1 MAANKQTGPLPVG
14 STIGILGGGQLGWMI
29 GREAN
34 RLGYRTVVLDG
45 SANCSARHVA
55 DELIVGSLSDPELVQ
70 QVAEKSDVVTLE
82 TEHVDYRYIQP
93 IEETGLLRPGAAVF
107 KMIQD
112 RLRQRRFLEQHQI
125 PQTSFQSL
133 ENEDELVQL
142 QWNGEKA
149 ILKTRSGGYDG
160 KGQVRVDKAGSL
172 KAAWAELGNTPC
184 VLEQFVDF
192 KMEISV
198 ILARGVDGDIRVY
211 PIAEN
216 VHRNHILHMTIAPA
230 RVSDA
235 VVKKAEEI
243 GAAIAEA
250 MDYVGLMAVELFLT
264 NNDELLVNEIA
275 PRVHNSGHF
284 TYGAC
289 ETSQF
294 EQHLRAVCGLP
305 LGSSG
310 AICPSVMLNVL
321 GDLWPEAHEA
331 GTGQPDWQHVFASPA
346 SRLYLYSKSPARVGR
361 KMGHV
366 LVKHADLDTAIQTSE
381 DIFEKL
387 STAK

>member
-1 MAANKQTGPLPVG
+1 MTTATNKGALPVG

-70 QVAEKSDVVTLE
+70 LVASKSDVVTLE

-93 IEETGLLRPGAAVF
+93 IEETGLLRPSAAVF
-107 KMIQD
+107 QMIQD
-112 RLRQRRFLEQHQI
+112 RLRQRRFLEQHNI
-125 PQTSFQSL
+125 PQTPFKSL
-133 ENEDELVQL
+133 ETQQELAGID
-142 QWNGEKA
+142 WNGEKA
-149 ILKTRSGGYDG
+149 ILKSRSGGYDG

-172 KAAWAELGNTPC
+172 QAAWAELGNTPC

-192 KMEISV
+192 KMEVSV
-198 ILARGVDGDIRVY
+198 ILARGVNGEIRIY

-216 VHRNHILHMTIAPA
+216 IHENHILHMTIAPA
-230 RVSDA
+230 RISDA
-235 VVKKAEEI
+235 VVKKAEAI
-243 GAAIAEA
+243 GVNIAEA
-250 MDYVGLMAVELFLT
+250 MDYVGLMAVELFVT
-264 NNDELLVNEIA
+264 QDDELLVNEIA

-310 AICPSVMLNVL
+310 AICPSVMLNLL
-321 GDLWPEAHEA
+321 GDLWPAD
-331 GTGQPDWQHVFASPA
+331 GQPNWNHVFESPA

-366 LVKHADLDTAIQTSE
+366 LIKHADLDTAIETAE
-381 DIFEKL
+381 TLFAKL
-387 STAK
+387 SA

>member
-1 MAANKQTGPLPVG
+1 MTNTVNNTALPVG

-70 QVAEKSDVVTLE
+70 QVAAKSDVVTLE

-93 IEETGLLRPGAAVF
+93 IEESGLLRPSAEVF
-107 KMIQD
+107 RMIQD
-112 RLRQRRFLEQHQI
+112 RLRQRRFLEKYQI
-125 PQTSFQSL
+125 PQTPFQSL
-133 ENEDELVQL
+133 ENEDELAAL
-142 QWNGEKA
+142 NWNGEKA
-149 ILKTRSGGYDG
+149 ILKSRSGGYDG

-172 KAAWAELGNTPC
+172 KAAWDELGNTPC

-192 KMEISV
+192 RMEVSV
-198 ILARGVDGDIRVY
+198 ILARGVNGEIKIY

-216 VHRNHILHMTIAPA
+216 VHLNHILHMTVAPA
-230 RVSDA
+230 RISDD
-235 VVKKAEEI
+235 VVKRAEEI
-243 GAAIAEA
+243 GVSIAES
-250 MDYVGLMAVELFLT
+250 MDYVGLMAVELFVT
-264 NNDELLVNEIA
+264 QDDQILVNEIA

-310 AICPSVMLNVL
+310 AICPSVMLNLL
-321 GDLWPEAHEA
+321 GDLWPAD
-331 GTGQPDWQHVFASPA
+331 GQPNWNHVFESPA

-366 LVKHADLDTAIQTSE
+366 LIKHADIDTAIKTAE
-381 DIFEKL
+381 NLFEKL
-387 STAK
+387 SS

>member
-1 MAANKQTGPLPVG
+1 MALSKQVSSLPVG
-14 STIGILGGGQLGWMI
+14 STVGILGGGQLGWML

-34 RLGYRTVVLDG
+34 RLGYRTVVLDA
-45 SANCSARHVA
+45 SPNCSARHVA
-55 DELIVGSLSDPELVQ
+55 DELIIGSLSDPAMVQ
-70 QVAEKSDVVTLE
+70 LVAEKSDVVTLE

-93 IEETGLLRPGAAVF
+93 IEESGLLRPSANVF

-125 PQTSFQSL
+125 PQTPFQSL
-133 ENEDELVQL
+133 ESADELNAIA
-142 QWNGEKA
+142 WNGERA

-160 KGQVRVDKAGSL
+160 KGQARVDKAGSL
-172 KAAWAELGNTPC
+172 EAAWAELGNTPC

-192 KMEISV
+192 RMEISV

-216 VHRNHILHMTIAPA
+216 IHRNHILHLTIAPA

-264 NNDELLVNEIA
+264 NDDELLVNEIA

-305 LGSSG
+305 LGASG
-310 AICPSVMLNVL
+310 AICPSVMLNIL
-321 GDLWPEAHEA
+321 GDLWHES
-331 GTGQPDWQHVFASPA
+331 GQPDWNHVFASPA

-366 LVKHADLDTAIQTSE
+366 LVKHRDLDTAIDTAN
-381 DIFEKL
+381 DIYQKL
-387 STAK
+387 SK